1 MNIILYVTIMT
12 LIIVFNVTMAT
23 IIFATGGREVI
34 ATAIV
39 FSSLIVFAL
48 LVKEL
53 IDRGVK

>member
-1 MNIILYVTIMT
+1 MT

-23 IIFATGGREVI
+23 IIFATGGSEVI
-34 ATAIV
+34 ATANV

-48 LVKEL
+48 LVKGL